1 MRVRTYATGLV
12 GYAVVPNAREV
23 LCALYSKTL
32 AALEKLPRDALYR
45 KHTEQIVQ
53 QKLQTTQA
61 DTDVSVIEKKIGCGQ
76 AEELI
81 DQAERELALVHKMEE
96 WRPWEQLVAP
106 PPPNQWKWP

>member
-1 MRVRTYATGLV
+1 MRTLNGAGWQ
-12 GYAVVPNAREV
+12 V

-61 DTDVSVIEKKIGCGQ
+61 VHLKMSV
-76 AEELI
+76 AVVTYRL
-81 DQAERELALVHKMEE
+81 LVYLSE
-96 WRPWEQLVAP
+96 
-106 PPPNQWKWP
+106 